1 MDRLKRFLYRINR
14 RFIGAIIKPRKAGV
28 APHALV
34 ACAVAGRTQPAAR
47 AAAGRV
53 EGNAALAPGG
63 EDGAAAP
70 QDAPDDAEA
79 PPLLYVLETRSL
91 SDLIVLDLVAEELG
105 LPGPLEPV
113 AVDGI
118 RERRRF
124 FFLNRASHGWFR
136 RNTMASY
143 SHRMVEL
150 LDQVAAR
157 QAPLAGALVPVGI
170 YWGRAPNREGSV
182 WRLLLSEN
190 WAVTSRL
197 KRLVNLFVSRKD
209 IVVHFGAP
217 LPLAELASGT
227 GDGQRM
233 LRRAARLL
241 RVRLRNQR
249 VATMGPDLSHQR
261 TLAELILKSRS
272 VRAVIDAEA
281 DPRTRTR
288 LERRARR
295 HARDIASNLSYPTI
309 RILERLL
316 RWFWNRIYQGVRFH
330 GHERLTGLAGGHT
343 LIYVPSHRS
352 HFDYLLLSYLV
363 YQQGLMIPHI
373 AAGDNLNQPV
383 LGSILRRGGAF
394 FMRRSFR
401 DDALYTA
408 VFSEY
413 LYQVYRRGHSVEFF
427 PEGGRTRTGRLL
439 PARLGLLKMTLEHHL
454 RGVPRPLALVPVYLG
469 YEKLVEAGSY
479 LDELKGA
486 AKKRESFADVFR
498 SLRLIR
504 QNFGAVDVK
513 IGEPLILEEWLQQTG
528 NDTGDTSA
536 TTARL
541 GREIMNRINASAALN
556 PINLVALVTL
566 CMPRLAIEERTLL
579 SQLACYLELL
589 RRDAPWHDYAVPDEA
604 PKDMVA
610 HVESLGMLTRE
621 PLPSGDVLSH
631 GGFTAVLMTW
641 YRNNVV
647 HVLALPS
654 LIACLVRN
662 RRRPARLE
670 ALQRMA
676 ATVFPYIADELQ
688 TPESADAVQRWLR
701 HMVDTGLLHESA
713 EEGYAPPPV
722 RSPQH
727 YQLRLLARLI
737 MPTLERLYIVMG
749 LLFQEGQAANTRQSL
764 QERSHQVAQ
773 KMSRLYGLN
782 APEFFDARLFN
793 RFVDALVGNAVV
805 SETPDGM
812 LVWAPVVE
820 DVLKASEV
828 VIDPDFRYAVLQ
840 EA

>member
-1 MDRLKRFLYRINR
+1 MDRLKRLLYRINR
-14 RFIGAIIKPRKAGV
+14 RLIGSIIRPRKAGTPPDV
-28 APHALV
+28 LLTACGAAPAD
-34 ACAVAGRTQPAAR
+34 
-47 AAAGRV
+47 
-53 EGNAALAPGG
+53 
-63 EDGAAAP
+63 DGAPA
-70 QDAPDDAEA
+70 
-79 PPLLYVLETRSL
+79 PLLYVLETRSL
-91 SDLIVLDLVAEELG
+91 SDLIVLDLVTEQLG
-105 LPGPLEPV
+105 LPGPLEPIE
-113 AVDGI
+113 VDGI
-118 RERRRF
+118 RQGRRF
-124 FFLNRASHGWFR
+124 FFLHRAAHGWFR
-136 RNTMASY
+136 PASMSSY
-143 SHRMVEL
+143 SRRMVALMEQL
-150 LDQVAAR
+150 AQR
-157 QAPLAGALVPVGI
+157 REPLPGALVPVGI
-170 YWGRAPNREGSV
+170 YWGRAPTREGSV
-182 WRLLLSEN
+182 LRLLFSEN

-217 LPLAELASGT
+217 LPLGELIGDPDGGT
-227 GDGQRM
+227 RT

-261 TLAELILKSRS
+261 TLTRQILLSRS
-272 VRAVIDAEA
+272 VRAVIDREP
-281 DPRTRTR
+281 DPAARAR

-295 HARDIASNLSYPTI
+295 YARQIASNLSYPTM
-309 RILERLL
+309 RILERVL
-316 RWFWNRIYQGVRFH
+316 RWFWNRIYQGVALH
-330 GHERLTGLAGGHT
+330 GAERLTALAGSHT

-352 HFDYLLLSYLV
+352 HLDYLLLSYLV

-373 AAGDNLNQPV
+373 AAGDNLDLPI

-401 DDALYTA
+401 DDDLYVA

-439 PARLGLLKMTLEHHL
+439 PARLGLLKMTVEHHR

-469 YEKLVEAGSY
+469 YEKLVEGGSY

-486 AKKRESFADVFR
+486 EKKRESLADVFR

-504 QNFGAVDVK
+504 QNFGVVDVK
-513 IGEPLILEEWLQQTG
+513 IGQPLVLDDWLAETGQQDADSG
-528 NDTGDTSA
+528 IVAD
-536 TTARL
+536 RL

-579 SQLACYLELL
+579 AQLDCYLELL
-589 RRDAPWHDYAVPDEA
+589 RRDAAWHDYRLPARSAAE
-604 PKDMVA
+604 MVA

-621 PLPSGDVLSH
+621 RLPSGDVLGH
-631 GGFTAVLMTW
+631 GPFTAVLMTW

-670 ALQRMA
+670 ALARMA

-688 TPESADAVQRWLR
+688 TPETAEAVPRWVGHL
-701 HMVDTGLLHESA
+701 VAVGLLHEIPG
-713 EEGYAPPPV
+713 EGFVPPPV
-722 RSPQH
+722 RSRAH

-737 MPTLERLYIVMG
+737 MPTLERLYIVIG
-749 LLFQEGQAANTRQSL
+749 LLFQGGQANETRESL
-764 QERSHQVAQ
+764 QARSHQVAQ
-773 KMSRLYGLN
+773 KMERLYGLN

-793 RFVDALVGNAVV
+793 GFVDALIRHQVV
-805 SETPDGM
+805 AETPDGT

-820 DVLKASEV
+820 DVLKASET
-828 VIDPDFRYAVLQ
+828 VIEPDFRFAVLQ
-840 EA
+840 EGCSEQDGARVPAAAG

>member
-1 MDRLKRFLYRINR
+1 MDRLKRLLYRINR
-14 RFIGAIIKPRKAGV
+14 RLIGAIIKPRKAGL
-28 APHALV
+28 APQALV
-34 ACAVAGRTQPAAR
+34 ACAGCAR
-47 AAAGRV
+47 ATATGDAA
-53 EGNAALAPGG
+53 E
-63 EDGAAAP
+63 
-70 QDAPDDAEA
+70 

-91 SDLIVLDLVAEELG
+91 SDLIVLDLVTEELG
-105 LPGPLEPV
+105 LPSPLEPID
-113 AVDGI
+113 VDGVH
-118 RERRRF
+118 ERRRF
-124 FFLNRASHGWFR
+124 FFLNRASHGVFR

-143 SHRMVEL
+143 SRRMVDLLSEL
-150 LDQVAAR
+150 ARR
-157 QAPLAGALVPVGI
+157 QAPLPGALVPVGV

-182 WRLLLSEN
+182 WRLLFSEN
-190 WAVTSRL
+190 LAVTSRL
-197 KRLVNLFVSRKD
+197 KRLVNLLVSRKD
-209 IVVHFGAP
+209 IVVHFGSP
-217 LPLAELASGT
+217 LPLHELIGGSEGERT
-227 GDGQRM
+227 F
-233 LRRAARLL
+233 RRAARLL

-261 TLAELILKSRS
+261 TLTEQILRSRG
-272 VRAVIDAEA
+272 VRAVVDAEP
-281 DPRTRTR
+281 DPAARAR
-288 LERRARR
+288 LEKRARR
-295 HARDIASNLSYPTI
+295 YARDIASHLSYPAI

-316 RWFWNRIYQGVRFH
+316 QWLWNRIYQGVKFH
-330 GHERLTGLAGGHT
+330 GWERLTELAGRHT

-352 HFDYLLLSYLV
+352 HLDYLLLSYLV

-373 AAGDNLNQPV
+373 AAGDNLNQPL
-383 LGSILRRGGAF
+383 LGSVLRRGGAF

-401 DDALYTA
+401 EDALYTA

-439 PARLGLLKMTLEHHL
+439 PARLGLLKMTVEHHL
-454 RGVPRPLALVPVYLG
+454 RGIPRPLALIPVYLG

-486 AKKRESFADVFR
+486 AKKRETLADVFR

-513 IGEPLILEEWLQQTG
+513 IGEPLILDEWLKQHA
-528 NDTGDTSA
+528 NETGDVSA
-536 TTARL
+536 TTALL
-541 GREIMNRINASAALN
+541 GREIMNRINACAALN

-566 CMPRLAIEERTLL
+566 CTPRLAIEERTLL

-589 RRDAPWHDYAVPDEA
+589 RRDAPWHDYAIPDRA
-604 PKDMVA
+604 PAAMVA

-621 PLPSGDVLSH
+621 SLPSGDVLAH

-662 RRRPARLE
+662 RRRPASRDV
-670 ALQRMA
+670 LQRMS

-688 TPESADAVQRWLR
+688 TPETADAVPRWLG
-701 HMVDTGLLHESA
+701 HMVATGLIQESA

-722 RSPQH
+722 RSPEH
-727 YQLRLLARLI
+727 YQLRLLARLV

-749 LLFQEGQAANTRQSL
+749 LLFQGGQAVNTRLSL
-764 QERSHQVAQ
+764 QEHSHEVAQ
-773 KMSRLYGLN
+773 KMSRLYGIN

-793 RFVDALVGNAVV
+793 GFVDALVAHGVV
-805 SETPDGM
+805 SETPDGT
-812 LVWAPVVE
+812 LVWAPLVE
-820 DVLKASEV
+820 DVLKASES
-828 VIDPDFRYAVLQ
+828 VIDPDFRYAMLQ